1 MKHWLLTILWRSR
14 HERGFVLRTLGRSAV
29 AAVLAAVVL
38 YAAWRTEPDS
48 TMASDEA
55 AAAQIAP
62 APGSMGLL
70 VGLQATIELVP
81 TPRGPRYTVRAA
93 DGTLL
98 GERLTS
104 DEVAALFP
112 GLDPASGVAGLA
124 DVPLDFDEQP

>member
-1 MKHWLLTILWRSR
+1 MKHWLLTILWRTR

-29 AAVLAAVVL
+29 AAALAAVVL
-38 YAAWRTEPDS
+38 YAAWRTEPDPS
-48 TMASDEA
+48 LASNDGS
-55 AAAQIAP
+55 AAQIAP

-70 VGLQATIELVP
+70 VGREARIELVP
-81 TPRGPRYTVRAA
+81 TPQGPRYTVRAA

-124 DVPLDFDEQP
+124 DVPSEFDEQP